1 MGLSSVPVFPELSSN
16 AASGSEQG
24 RGGAME
30 GVGAAA
36 AAAKR
41 VEVVVEERLSESL
54 RENGE
59 ARCSPSECHGCA
71 CGLKKP
77 LIQIRAQG
85 IHTSR
90 TAKFPKGRAPH
101 ATSLA
106 SQAQL
111 LMHPRNKICCGCR
124 QTAFKGDVGEGRGRG
139 GRTPKAPVSRVGHL
153 ARRYCGAPNRHQS
166 RPVALVSPR
175 TTGPSTCCRPALR
188 THPRAPS
195 P

>member
-1 MGLSSVPVFPELSSN
+1 MSRYSLSSAATPHLALS
-16 AASGSEQG
+16 
-24 RGGAME
+24 RDGGAME

-41 VEVVVEERLSESL
+41 VEAVVEERLSESL

-71 CGLKKP
+71 CGLKTP

-85 IHTSR
+85 IHSSR
-90 TAKFPKGRAPH
+90 TAKFPKGRVPH

-111 LMHPRNKICCGCR
+111 LMHPRNQICCGCR
-124 QTAFKGDVGEGRGRG
+124 QTVFKGDVGEGRGSG

-166 RPVALVSPR
+166 CPVALVSPR
-175 TTGPSTCCRPALR
+175 TTGPSTCCCPALR
-188 THPRAPS
+188 TRPRAPS

>member
-1 MGLSSVPVFPELSSN
+1 MSRYSLSSAATPHLALS
-16 AASGSEQG
+16 
-24 RGGAME
+24 RDGGAME

-71 CGLKKP
+71 CELKKP

-101 ATSLA
+101 ATISCLTSATTDA
-106 SQAQL
+106 STEQDKLRLSPGGLQRRCRRRKREGQEMAG
-111 LMHPRNKICCGCR
+111 HPRPLFPGSAIWH
-124 QTAFKGDVGEGRGRG
+124 G
-139 GRTPKAPVSRVGHL
+139 GR
-153 ARRYCGAPNRHQS
+153 CGAPNRHLN

-175 TTGPSTCCRPALR
+175 TTCPSTCCRPALR
-188 THPRAPS
+188 TRPRAPS
-195 P
+195 S